1 MSYFMI
7 FELLG
12 GVGLF
17 IFGMR
22 QMGEGLQKT
31 AGDRLQRFIE
41 LLTTNPLAGILVGAG
56 VTAIIQSSS
65 ATTIMTVGF
74 VNAGLMSLRQAVG
87 IIMGANIG
95 TTITAQ
101 LIAFDLG
108 NYSLPAVA
116 LGAFLLFFSK
126 KKRFKQMG
134 QVVFGFGLL
143 FLGMTVMQD
152 SMAPLAASE
161 GFREF
166 FKTFGA
172 MPVLGILVGAMTTAL
187 VQSSSATIGILISLA
202 SVGAIDYATAIPIL
216 LGDNIGT
223 TFTALMSSLGAKLAA
238 RRTAMAHMVFNVLG
252 TGVFILIFYL
262 VPGFSDYLESFF
274 LSIAEYFGYTW
285 NVQRLVAN
293 THTAFN
299 LTNTLIWLP
308 FVAVLTNLV
317 IRMIPGKEEILH
329 KGPIYLDERM
339 LKTPVVAL
347 EQAHKELL
355 RMADLAYVNV
365 GDARRIF
372 LDAEENLMDN
382 FYEREEAID
391 TLETAITD
399 YLAKLSRQPLDEI
412 YSNRLNNFFHLIND
426 IERIGDHAENVV
438 ELAEYKMEH
447 RLPFSERAFAEL
459 DNMFDRV
466 MQTID
471 EGISSLSTGD
481 LATAVKVLRFEDEVD
496 ELENEYRENHIKRL
510 NEGLCSPGSGIVFV
524 DILSN
529 LERIGDHVS
538 NIAKIILKDRN

>member
-1 MSYFMI
+1 LSYFMI
-7 FELLG
+7 LELLG

-17 IFGMR
+17 IYGMR

-31 AGDRLQRFIE
+31 AGDKLQRFIE
-41 LLTTNPLAGILVGAG
+41 LLTSNPLAGVLVGAG

-74 VNAGLMSLRQAVG
+74 VNAGLMTLRQAVG

-108 NYSLPAVA
+108 GFSLPAIA
-116 LGAFLLFFSK
+116 IGAFLLFFTK
-126 KKRFKQMG
+126 QKRFKQLG
-134 QVVFGFGLL
+134 QVIFGFGLL
-143 FLGMTVMQD
+143 FLGMTVMQG
-152 SMAPLAASE
+152 SMAPLADSAA
-161 GFREF
+161 FREF
-166 FKTFGA
+166 FSKFGA
-172 MPVLGILVGAMTTAL
+172 LPILGILVGAMTTAL

-202 SVGAIDYATAIPIL
+202 SVGAIDFTVAIPIL

-223 TFTALMSSLGAKLAA
+223 TFTAMLSSLGTKLSA

-252 TGVFILIFYL
+252 TGVFIVVFYL
-262 VPGFSDYLESFF
+262 VPGFSGYLESFF
-274 LSIAEYFGYTW
+274 QNIAEYFGHTW
-285 NVQRLVAN
+285 NVQRLIAN

-299 LTNTLIWLP
+299 ITNTLIWFP
-308 FVAVLTNLV
+308 FIAFLTNLV
-317 IRMIPGKEEILH
+317 IRLIPGKEEILH

-365 GDARRIF
+365 GDSRRIF
-372 LDAEENLMDN
+372 MDEEENLIDN
-382 FYEREEAID
+382 FFEREEAID
-391 TLETAITD
+391 ALETKITD
-399 YLAKLSRQPLDEI
+399 YLAKLSRQSMDEV
-412 YSNRLNNFFHLIND
+412 YSARLNNYFHIIND
-426 IERIGDHAENVV
+426 IERIGDHAENIV
-438 ELAEYKMEH
+438 ELAEYKMENK
-447 RLPFSERAFAEL
+447 LPFSDRAIGEL
-459 DNMFDRV
+459 NNMFDRV

-471 EGISSLSTGD
+471 EGIKSLSTGD

-496 ELENEYRENHIKRL
+496 DLENEYRENHIQRL
-510 NEGLCSPGSGIVFV
+510 NEGLCYPGSGIVFV

-538 NIAKIILKDRN
+538 NIAKIMLKDRN

>member
-1 MSYFMI
+1 LSYFMI

-116 LGAFLLFFSK
+116 LGAFLLFFSR
-126 KKRFKQMG
+126 KKRFKQIG
-134 QVVFGFGLL
+134 QVIFGFGLL

-152 SMAPLAASE
+152 TMLPLAESE
-161 GFREF
+161 AFREF

-202 SVGAIDYATAIPIL
+202 SVGAIDFAIAIPIL

-223 TFTALMSSLGAKLAA
+223 TFTALLSSIGAKLAA
-238 RRTAMAHMVFNVLG
+238 RRAAMAHMVFNVLG
-252 TGVFILIFYL
+252 TGFFILVFYL
-262 VPGFSDYLESFF
+262 VPGFSGHLETFF
-274 LSIAEYFGYTW
+274 QSIAEYFGHTW

-299 LTNTLIWLP
+299 LTNTLLWFP
-308 FVAVLTNLV
+308 FVAFLTNLV
-317 IRMIPGKEEILH
+317 IRMIPGKEDILH

-339 LKTPVVAL
+339 LKTPAVAL

-372 LDAEENLMDN
+372 MDEEENLMDN

-391 TLETAITD
+391 ALETAITD
-399 YLAKLSRQPLDEI
+399 YLAKLSRQPMDESH
-412 YSNRLNNFFHLIND
+412 SNRLNNFFHLIND

-447 RLPFSERAFAEL
+447 RLPFSDKAVAEL

-510 NEGLCSPGSGIVFV
+510 NEGLCYPGSGIVFV

>member
-1 MSYFMI
+1 MSYYMI
-7 FELLG
+7 LEMLG

-31 AGDRLQRFIE
+31 AGDKLQRFIE
-41 LLTTNPLAGILVGAG
+41 LLTSNPLAGVLVGAG

-74 VNAGLMSLRQAVG
+74 VNAGLMTLRQAVG

-108 NYSLPAVA
+108 GFSLPAIA

-126 KKRFKQMG
+126 QKRFKQLG

-143 FLGMTVMQD
+143 FLGMTVMQT
-152 SMAPLAASE
+152 SMAPLAESE
-161 GFREF
+161 AFREF
-166 FKTFGA
+166 FATFGA
-172 MPVLGILVGAMTTAL
+172 IPIFGILVGAMTTAL

-202 SVGAIDYATAIPIL
+202 SVGAIDFAVAIPIL

-223 TFTALMSSLGAKLAA
+223 TFTALLSSLGTKLSA
-238 RRTAMAHMVFNVLG
+238 RRAAVAHMVFNVLG
-252 TGVFILIFYL
+252 TSVFIIIFYL
-262 VPGFSDYLESFF
+262 VPGFSGYLESFF
-274 LSIAEYFGYTW
+274 QNIAEHFGYTW
-285 NVQRLVAN
+285 NVQRLIAN

-299 LTNTLIWLP
+299 VTNTLIWFP
-308 FVAVLTNLV
+308 FVAFLTNLV
-317 IRMIPGKEEILH
+317 MRIVPGKEDILH

-365 GDARRIF
+365 GDARRVF
-372 LDAEENLMDN
+372 MDDEEKLMDN

-391 TLETAITD
+391 ALETAITD
-399 YLAKLSRQPLDEI
+399 YLAKLSRQPMDEI
-412 YSNRLNNFFHLIND
+412 HSNRLNNYFHIIND
-426 IERIGDHAENVV
+426 LERIGDHAENIV
-438 ELAEYKMEH
+438 ELGEYKMEH
-447 RLPFSERAFAEL
+447 KLPFSDRAVDEL
-459 DNMFDRV
+459 NNMFDRV

-471 EGISSLSTGD
+471 EGIKSLSTGD

-496 ELENEYRENHIKRL
+496 DLENEYRENHIQRL
-510 NEGLCSPGSGIVFV
+510 NEGLCYPGSGIVFV
-524 DILSN
+524 DVLSN

-538 NIAKIILKDRN
+538 NIAKIVLKHRN